1 MVARKCKRLRPED
14 GTPPVRLRTELRKE
28 SKLLSPA
35 IPRQTSER
43 GVIVSKNGLPRK
55 PLTKRRLKNLILNV
69 LKNPFNMVVLVSLII
84 LFCLIIIPLLTMI
97 SSTFTL
103 AQGELRRVQG
113 HVGDFTLYYWKY
125 ILTGTMANAV
135 LWGPLKNSFI
145 CGFFTVLVSVPL
157 GSVLAWLMIRTDIPG
172 KKVLGLLVTVPYMIP
187 SWTKALAWLAM
198 FRNSTSGA
206 NGFLAGMGIPIPDW
220 LAYGPIAIVLCM
232 SMHYYAFSYIMV
244 SGALRSINS
253 ELEEM
258 GEIQGASKAQIL
270 RHITL
275 PLILPSVLSATV
287 MTISK
292 SIGTYG
298 VPANLGNRIGYYT
311 LATKMRN
318 FIDQGPQAV
327 GYAMSIVLVLL
338 AAVIIFSNQRIVGVR
353 KSYATVSGKG
363 GRATLMPLG
372 KAKKPLMAFLMVFLF
387 LAMVV
392 PFFVLIME
400 TFQITTG
407 AGYGLDNLTLYN
419 WIGKSGQIAKYTNY
433 EGIFRNPKFFSAF
446 WNTIRLTLIG
456 SIITAICG
464 QFLGYIS
471 SRGRGKWYGN
481 LTEQMVF
488 VPYLMSGVAFSTMY
502 FSMFSVPHFGGLLP
516 SLYGTFTLIVL
527 TSVVKHFPFAS
538 KSGTANMLA
547 ISTELEE
554 AADIAGASFWKR
566 MASIIIPLAKNG
578 FISGF
583 MLTFISIAKELDLI
597 IILMTPTTRTMSY
610 LAFTYSQD
618 GYNQMA
624 DAISVVVLLF
634 ILVCYII
641 ANKFGAD
648 IGKSWG

>member
-1 MVARKCKRLRPED
+1 MKPLD
-14 GTPPVRLRTELRKE
+14 QSY
-28 SKLLSPA
+28 SKSRRFKNQVKAVVTNPYN
-35 IPRQTSER
+35 
-43 GVIVSKNGLPRK
+43 VIV
-55 PLTKRRLKNLILNV
+55 
-69 LKNPFNMVVLVSLII
+69 LVAIV
-84 LFCLIIIPLLTMI
+84 LLTYLIVLPLVDML
-97 SSTFTL
+97 STTFQL
-103 AQGELRRVQG
+103 AQRDLRATG
-113 HVGDFTLYYWKY
+113 GTMADVGKFTLYYWQRLLASDLSWNLLFKPLLNS
-125 ILTGTMANAV
+125 LTIGV
-135 LWGPLKNSFI
+135 G
-145 CGFFTVLVSVPL
+145 VSVCAIAL
-157 GSVLAWLMIRTDIPG
+157 GSILAWLMVRSDLPFKPFFSLAVII
-172 KKVLGLLVTVPYMIP
+172 PYMIP
-187 SWTKALAWLAM
+187 SWVKSQAWLSM
-198 FRNSTSGA
+198 FKTPRVGGAPGFIAALMMNAGISTERIEAILS
-206 NGFLAGMGIPIPDW
+206 PI
-220 LAYGPIAIVLCM
+220 AYGRLAIIIVLTL
-232 SMHYYAFSYIMV
+232 HYYAYTYLLV
-244 SGALRSINS
+244 SAALNSINS

-471 SRGRGKWYGN
+471 SRGRGKWYGD

-488 VPYLMSGVAFSTMY
+488 VPYLMSGIAFSTMY
-502 FSMFSVPHFGGLLP
+502 FSMFSRPHFGGLMP

-538 KSGTANMLA
+538 KSGTANMLS
-547 ISTELEE
+547 ISVELEE

-566 MASIIIPLAKNG
+566 MSSIIVPLAKNG

-583 MLTFISIAKELDLI
+583 MLTFISIAKELDLVI
-597 IILMTPTTRTMSY
+597 IMMTPSTQTMSY
-610 LAFTYSQD
+610 LAFTYSQE
-618 GYNQMA
+618 GYNQMS
-624 DAISVVVLLF
+624 DAVSVCVLVF
-634 ILVCYII
+634 ILVCYTV
-641 ANKFGAD
+641 ANRFGAD
-648 IGKSWG
+648 LNKSM

>member
-55 PLTKRRLKNLILNV
+55 PLTRRRLKNLILNV

-135 LWGPLKNSFI
+135 LWGPLKNSFV

-172 KKVLGLLVTVPYMIP
+172 KKILGLLVTVPYMIP

-206 NGFLAGMGIPIPDW
+206 NGFLAGMGIPVPDW

-318 FIDQGPQAV
+318 FIDQGPQSV

-338 AAVIIFSNQRIVGVR
+338 AALIIFSNQRIVGVR

-433 EGIFRNPKFFSAF
+433 EGIFRDPKFFSAF

-471 SRGRGKWYGN
+471 SRGRGKWYGD

-488 VPYLMSGVAFSTMY
+488 VPYLMSGIAFSTMY
-502 FSMFSVPHFGGLLP
+502 FSMFSRPHFGGLMP

-538 KSGTANMLA
+538 KSGTANMLS
-547 ISTELEE
+547 ISVELEE

-566 MASIIIPLAKNG
+566 MSSIIVPLAKNG

-583 MLTFISIAKELDLI
+583 MLTFISIAKELDLVI
-597 IILMTPTTRTMSY
+597 IMMTPSTQTMSY
-610 LAFTYSQD
+610 LAFTYSQE
-618 GYNQMA
+618 GYNQMS
-624 DAISVVVLLF
+624 DAVSVCVLAF
-634 ILVCYII
+634 ILVCYTV
-641 ANKFGAD
+641 ANRFGAD
-648 IGKSWG
+648 LYKSM

>member
-1 MVARKCKRLRPED
+1 MRPED

-55 PLTKRRLKNLILNV
+55 PLTRRRLKNLILNV

-135 LWGPLKNSFI
+135 LWGPLKNSFV

-172 KKVLGLLVTVPYMIP
+172 KKILGLLVTVPYMIP

-206 NGFLAGMGIPIPDW
+206 NGFLAGMGIPVPDW

-471 SRGRGKWYGN
+471 SRGRGKWYGD

-488 VPYLMSGVAFSTMY
+488 VPYLMSGIAFSTMY
-502 FSMFSVPHFGGLLP
+502 FSMFSRPHFGGLMP

-538 KSGTANMLA
+538 KSGTANMLS
-547 ISTELEE
+547 ISVELEE

-566 MASIIIPLAKNG
+566 MSSIIVPLAKNG

-583 MLTFISIAKELDLI
+583 MLTFISIAKELDLVI
-597 IILMTPTTRTMSY
+597 IMMTPSTQTMSY
-610 LAFTYSQD
+610 LAFTYSQE
-618 GYNQMA
+618 GYNQMS
-624 DAISVVVLLF
+624 DAISVCVLVF
-634 ILVCYII
+634 ILVCYTV
-641 ANKFGAD
+641 ANRFGAD
-648 IGKSWG
+648 LNKSM

>member
-125 ILTGTMANAV
+125 ILTGKLAGAV

-157 GSVLAWLMIRTDIPG
+157 GSVLAWLMIRTDLPG
-172 KKVLGLLVTVPYMIP
+172 KKILGLLVTVPYMIP

-206 NGFLAGMGIPIPDW
+206 NGFLAGLGIPVPDW

-338 AAVIIFSNQRIVGVR
+338 AALIIFSNQRIVGVR

-363 GRATLMPLG
+363 GRATLMQLG
-372 KAKKPLMAFLMVFLF
+372 KAKKPLMVFLMVFLF

-407 AGYGLDNLTLYN
+407 AGYGPDNLTLYN
-419 WIGKSGQIAKYTNY
+419 WIGKAGEIDKYTNY
-433 EGIFRNPKFFSAF
+433 VGIFRNPNFFSAF
-446 WNTIRLTLIG
+446 WNTIRLTLIA
-456 SIITAICG
+456 SILTAICG

-471 SRGRGKWYGN
+471 SRGRGKWYGD

-488 VPYLMSGVAFSTMY
+488 VPYLMSGIAFSTMY
-502 FSMFSVPHFGGLLP
+502 FSMFSRPHFGGLMP

-538 KSGTANMLA
+538 KSGTANMLS
-547 ISTELEE
+547 ISVELEE

-566 MASIIIPLAKNG
+566 MGSIIVPLAKNG

-597 IILMTPTTRTMSY
+597 IIMMTPTTQTMSY

-618 GYNQMA
+618 GYNQMS
-624 DAISVVVLLF
+624 DAVSVCVLAF
-634 ILVCYII
+634 ILVCYIV
-641 ANKFGAD
+641 ANRFGAD
-648 IGKSWG
+648 LNKSM

>member
-1 MVARKCKRLRPED
+1 MRPED

-172 KKVLGLLVTVPYMIP
+172 KKILGLLVTVPYMIP

-206 NGFLAGMGIPIPDW
+206 NGFLAGMGIPVPDW

-311 LATKMRN
+311 LATKMRT

-327 GYAMSIVLVLL
+327 GYSMSIVLVLL
-338 AAVIIFSNQRIVGVR
+338 AALIIFSNQRIVGVR

-363 GRATLMPLG
+363 GRATLMQLG
-372 KAKKPLMAFLMVFLF
+372 KAKKPLMLFLMVFLF

-407 AGYGLDNLTLYN
+407 AGYGPDNLTLYN
-419 WIGKSGQIAKYTNY
+419 WIGKAGEIDKYTNY
-433 EGIFRNPKFFSAF
+433 VGIFRNPNFFSAF
-446 WNTIRLTLIG
+446 WNTIRLTLIA
-456 SIITAICG
+456 SILTAICG

-471 SRGRGKWYGN
+471 SRGRGKWYGD

-488 VPYLMSGVAFSTMY
+488 VPYLMSGIAFSTMY
-502 FSMFSVPHFGGLLP
+502 FSMFSRPHLGGLMP

-538 KSGTANMLA
+538 KSGTANMLS
-547 ISTELEE
+547 ISVELEE

-566 MASIIIPLAKNG
+566 MSSIIVPLAKNG

-597 IILMTPTTRTMSY
+597 IIMMTPTTQTMSY

-618 GYNQMA
+618 GYNQMS
-624 DAISVVVLLF
+624 DAVSVCVLAF
-634 ILVCYII
+634 ILVCYTV
-641 ANKFGAD
+641 ANRFGAD
-648 IGKSWG
+648 LNKSM

>member
-28 SKLLSPA
+28 STLLSPA

-172 KKVLGLLVTVPYMIP
+172 KKILGLLVTVPYMIP

-206 NGFLAGMGIPIPDW
+206 NGFLAGMGIPVPDW

-433 EGIFRNPKFFSAF
+433 EGIFRDPKFFSAF

-471 SRGRGKWYGN
+471 SRGRGKWYGD

-488 VPYLMSGVAFSTMY
+488 VPYLMSGIAFSTMY
-502 FSMFSVPHFGGLLP
+502 FSMFSRPHFGGLMP

-538 KSGTANMLA
+538 KSGTANMLS
-547 ISTELEE
+547 ISVELEE

-566 MASIIIPLAKNG
+566 MSSIIVPLAKNG

-583 MLTFISIAKELDLI
+583 MLTFISIAKELDLVI
-597 IILMTPTTRTMSY
+597 IMMTPSTQTMSY
-610 LAFTYSQD
+610 LAFTYSQE
-618 GYNQMA
+618 GYNQMS
-624 DAISVVVLLF
+624 DAVSVCVLAF
-634 ILVCYII
+634 ILVCYTV
-641 ANKFGAD
+641 ANRFGAD
-648 IGKSWG
+648 LNKSM

>member
-125 ILTGTMANAV
+125 ILTGKLASAV

-157 GSVLAWLMIRTDIPG
+157 GSVLAWLMIRTDLPG
-172 KKVLGLLVTVPYMIP
+172 KKILGLLVTVPYMIP

-206 NGFLAGMGIPIPDW
+206 NGFLAGLGIPVPDW

-327 GYAMSIVLVLL
+327 GYSMSIVLVLL

-419 WIGKSGQIAKYTNY
+419 WIGKEGEIDKYTNY
-433 EGIFRNPKFFSAF
+433 VGIFRNPNFFSAF
-446 WNTIRLTLIG
+446 WNTIRLTLIA
-456 SIITAICG
+456 SILTAICG

-471 SRGRGKWYGN
+471 SRGRGKWYGD

-488 VPYLMSGVAFSTMY
+488 VPYLMSGIAFSTMY
-502 FSMFSVPHFGGLLP
+502 FSMFSRPHLGGLMP

-538 KSGTANMLA
+538 KSGTANMLS
-547 ISTELEE
+547 ISVELEE

-566 MASIIIPLAKNG
+566 MSSIIVPLAKNG

-597 IILMTPTTRTMSY
+597 IIMMTPTTQTMSY

-618 GYNQMA
+618 GYNQMS
-624 DAISVVVLLF
+624 DAVSVCVLAF
-634 ILVCYII
+634 ILVCYTV
-641 ANKFGAD
+641 ANRFGAD
-648 IGKSWG
+648 LNKSM

>member
-1 MVARKCKRLRPED
+1 M
-14 GTPPVRLRTELRKE
+14 
-28 SKLLSPA
+28 
-35 IPRQTSER
+35 
-43 GVIVSKNGLPRK
+43 SKNGLPRK

-125 ILTGTMANAV
+125 ILTGKLASAV

-157 GSVLAWLMIRTDIPG
+157 GSVLAWLMIRTDLPG
-172 KKVLGLLVTVPYMIP
+172 KKILGLLVTVPYMIP

-206 NGFLAGMGIPIPDW
+206 NGFLAGLGIPVPDW

-311 LATKMRN
+311 LATKMRT

-338 AAVIIFSNQRIVGVR
+338 AALIIFSNQRIVGVR

-363 GRATLMPLG
+363 GRATLMQLG
-372 KAKKPLMAFLMVFLF
+372 KAKKPLMVFLMVFLF

-419 WIGKSGQIAKYTNY
+419 WIGKEGEIDKYTNY
-433 EGIFRNPKFFSAF
+433 VGIFRNPNFFSAF
-446 WNTIRLTLIG
+446 WNTIRLTLIA
-456 SIITAICG
+456 SILTAICG

-471 SRGRGKWYGN
+471 SRARGKWYGD

-488 VPYLMSGVAFSTMY
+488 VPYLMSGIAFSTMY
-502 FSMFSVPHFGGLLP
+502 FSMFSRPHLGGLMP

-538 KSGTANMLA
+538 KSGTANMLS
-547 ISTELEE
+547 ISVELEE

-566 MASIIIPLAKNG
+566 MSSIIVPLAKNG

-597 IILMTPTTRTMSY
+597 IIMMTPTTQTMSY

-618 GYNQMA
+618 GYNQMS
-624 DAISVVVLLF
+624 DAVSVCVLAF
-634 ILVCYII
+634 ILVCYTV
-641 ANKFGAD
+641 ANRFGAD
-648 IGKSWG
+648 LNKSM

>member
-172 KKVLGLLVTVPYMIP
+172 KKILGLLVTVPYMIP

-206 NGFLAGMGIPIPDW
+206 NGFLAGMGIPVPDW

-318 FIDQGPQAV
+318 FIDQGPQSV

-338 AAVIIFSNQRIVGVR
+338 AALIIFSNQRIVGVR

-363 GRATLMPLG
+363 GRATLMQLG
-372 KAKKPLMAFLMVFLF
+372 KAKKPLMLFLMVFLF

-407 AGYGLDNLTLYN
+407 AGYGPDNLTLYN
-419 WIGKSGQIAKYTNY
+419 WIGKAGEIDKYTNY
-433 EGIFRNPKFFSAF
+433 VGIFRNPNFFSAF
-446 WNTIRLTLIG
+446 WNTIRLTLIA
-456 SIITAICG
+456 SILTAICG

-471 SRGRGKWYGN
+471 SRGRGKWYGD

-488 VPYLMSGVAFSTMY
+488 VPYLMSGIAFSTMY
-502 FSMFSVPHFGGLLP
+502 FSMFSRPHLGGLMP

-538 KSGTANMLA
+538 KSGTANMLS
-547 ISTELEE
+547 ISVELEE

-566 MASIIIPLAKNG
+566 MSSIIVPLAKNG

-597 IILMTPTTRTMSY
+597 IIMMTPTTQTMSY

-618 GYNQMA
+618 GYNQMS
-624 DAISVVVLLF
+624 DAVSVCVLAF
-634 ILVCYII
+634 ILVCYIV
-641 ANKFGAD
+641 ANRFGAD
-648 IGKSWG
+648 LNKSM

>member
-1 MVARKCKRLRPED
+1 MRPED

-125 ILTGTMANAV
+125 ILTGKLASAV

-157 GSVLAWLMIRTDIPG
+157 GSVLAWLMIRTDLPG
-172 KKVLGLLVTVPYMIP
+172 KKILGLLVTVPYMIP

-206 NGFLAGMGIPIPDW
+206 NGFLAGLGIPVPDW

-363 GRATLMPLG
+363 GRATLMQLG
-372 KAKKPLMAFLMVFLF
+372 KAKKPLMVFLMVFLF

-419 WIGKSGQIAKYTNY
+419 WIGKEGEIDKYTNY
-433 EGIFRNPKFFSAF
+433 VGIFRNPNFFSAF
-446 WNTIRLTLIG
+446 WNTIRLTLIA
-456 SIITAICG
+456 SILTAICG

-471 SRGRGKWYGN
+471 SRGRGKWYGD

-488 VPYLMSGVAFSTMY
+488 VPYLMSGIAFSTMY
-502 FSMFSVPHFGGLLP
+502 FSMFSRPHLGGLMP

-538 KSGTANMLA
+538 KSGTANMLS
-547 ISTELEE
+547 ISVELEE

-566 MASIIIPLAKNG
+566 MSSIIVPLAKNG

-597 IILMTPTTRTMSY
+597 IIMMTPTTQTMSY

-618 GYNQMA
+618 GYNQMS
-624 DAISVVVLLF
+624 DAVSVCVLAF
-634 ILVCYII
+634 ILVCYTV
-641 ANKFGAD
+641 ANRFGAD
-648 IGKSWG
+648 LNKSM

>member
-1 MVARKCKRLRPED
+1 MRPED

-172 KKVLGLLVTVPYMIP
+172 KKILGLLVTVPYMIP

-206 NGFLAGMGIPIPDW
+206 NGFLAGMGIPVPDW

-318 FIDQGPQAV
+318 FIDQGPQSV

-338 AAVIIFSNQRIVGVR
+338 AALIIFSNQRIVGVR

-471 SRGRGKWYGN
+471 SRGRGKWYGD

-488 VPYLMSGVAFSTMY
+488 VPYLMSGIAFSTMY
-502 FSMFSVPHFGGLLP
+502 FSMFSRPHFGGLMP

-538 KSGTANMLA
+538 KSGTANMLS
-547 ISTELEE
+547 ISVELEE

-566 MASIIIPLAKNG
+566 MSSIIVPLAKNG

-583 MLTFISIAKELDLI
+583 MLTFISIAKELDLVI
-597 IILMTPTTRTMSY
+597 IMMTPSTQTMSY
-610 LAFTYSQD
+610 LAFTYSQE
-618 GYNQMA
+618 GYNQMS
-624 DAISVVVLLF
+624 DAVSVCVLVF
-634 ILVCYII
+634 ILVCYTV
-641 ANKFGAD
+641 ANRFGAD
-648 IGKSWG
+648 LNKSM

>member
-1 MVARKCKRLRPED
+1 MRPED

-125 ILTGTMANAV
+125 ILTGKLASAV

-157 GSVLAWLMIRTDIPG
+157 GSVLAWLMIRTDLPG
-172 KKVLGLLVTVPYMIP
+172 KKILGLLVTVPYMIP

-206 NGFLAGMGIPIPDW
+206 NGFLAGLGIPIPDW

-471 SRGRGKWYGN
+471 SRGRGKWYGD

-488 VPYLMSGVAFSTMY
+488 VPYLMSGIAFSTMY
-502 FSMFSVPHFGGLLP
+502 FSMFSRPHFGGLMP

-538 KSGTANMLA
+538 KSGTANMLS
-547 ISTELEE
+547 ISAELEE

-566 MASIIIPLAKNG
+566 MSSIIVPLAKNG

-583 MLTFISIAKELDLI
+583 MLTFISIAKELDLVI
-597 IILMTPTTRTMSY
+597 IMMTPSTQTMSY
-610 LAFTYSQD
+610 LAFTYSQE
-618 GYNQMA
+618 GYNQMS
-624 DAISVVVLLF
+624 DAVSVCVLVF
-634 ILVCYII
+634 ILVCYTV
-641 ANKFGAD
+641 ANRFGAD
-648 IGKSWG
+648 LNKSM

>member
-43 GVIVSKNGLPRK
+43 GVIVSKNVLPRK
-55 PLTKRRLKNLILNV
+55 PLTRRRLKNLILNV

-135 LWGPLKNSFI
+135 LWGPLKNSFV

-471 SRGRGKWYGN
+471 SRGRGKWYGD

-488 VPYLMSGVAFSTMY
+488 VPYLMSGIAFSTMY
-502 FSMFSVPHFGGLLP
+502 FSMFSRPHFGGLMP

-538 KSGTANMLA
+538 KSGTANMLS
-547 ISTELEE
+547 ISVELEE

-566 MASIIIPLAKNG
+566 MSSIIVPLAKNG

-583 MLTFISIAKELDLI
+583 MLTFISIAKELDLVI
-597 IILMTPTTRTMSY
+597 IMMTPSTQTMSY
-610 LAFTYSQD
+610 LAFTYSQE
-618 GYNQMA
+618 GYNQMS
-624 DAISVVVLLF
+624 DAVSVCVLVF
-634 ILVCYII
+634 ILVCYTV
-641 ANKFGAD
+641 ANRFGAD
-648 IGKSWG
+648 LNKSM

>member
-1 MVARKCKRLRPED
+1 MRPED

-135 LWGPLKNSFI
+135 LWGPLKNSFV
-145 CGFFTVLVSVPL
+145 CGFITVLVSVPL

-471 SRGRGKWYGN
+471 SRGRGKWYGD

-488 VPYLMSGVAFSTMY
+488 VPYLMSGIAFSTMY
-502 FSMFSVPHFGGLLP
+502 FSMFSRPHFGGLMP

-538 KSGTANMLA
+538 KSGTANMLS
-547 ISTELEE
+547 ISVELEE

-566 MASIIIPLAKNG
+566 MSSIIVPLAKNG

-583 MLTFISIAKELDLI
+583 MLTFISIAKELDLVI
-597 IILMTPTTRTMSY
+597 IMMTPSTQTMSY
-610 LAFTYSQD
+610 LAFTYSQE
-618 GYNQMA
+618 GYNQMS
-624 DAISVVVLLF
+624 DAVSVCVLVF
-634 ILVCYII
+634 ILVCYTV
-641 ANKFGAD
+641 ANRFGAD
-648 IGKSWG
+648 LNKSM

>member
-1 MVARKCKRLRPED
+1 MRPED

-55 PLTKRRLKNLILNV
+55 PLTRRRLKNLILNV
-69 LKNPFNMVVLVSLII
+69 LKNPFNLVVLVSLII

-135 LWGPLKNSFI
+135 LWGPLKNSFV

-471 SRGRGKWYGN
+471 SRGRGKWYGD

-488 VPYLMSGVAFSTMY
+488 VPYLMSGIAFSTMY
-502 FSMFSVPHFGGLLP
+502 FSMFSRPHFGGLMP

-538 KSGTANMLA
+538 KSGTANMLS
-547 ISTELEE
+547 ISVELEE

-566 MASIIIPLAKNG
+566 MSSIIVPLAKNG

-583 MLTFISIAKELDLI
+583 MLTFISIAKELDLVI
-597 IILMTPTTRTMSY
+597 IMMTPSTQTMSY
-610 LAFTYSQD
+610 LAFTYSQE
-618 GYNQMA
+618 GYNQMS
-624 DAISVVVLLF
+624 DAVSVCVLVF
-634 ILVCYII
+634 ILVCYTV
-641 ANKFGAD
+641 ANRFGAD
-648 IGKSWG
+648 LNKSM

>member
-1 MVARKCKRLRPED
+1 MKPLD
-14 GTPPVRLRTELRKE
+14 QSY
-28 SKLLSPA
+28 SKSRRFKNQVKAVVTNPYN
-35 IPRQTSER
+35 
-43 GVIVSKNGLPRK
+43 VIV
-55 PLTKRRLKNLILNV
+55 
-69 LKNPFNMVVLVSLII
+69 LVAIV
-84 LFCLIIIPLLTMI
+84 LLTYLIVLPLVDML
-97 SSTFTL
+97 STTFQL
-103 AQGELRRVQG
+103 AQRDLRATG
-113 HVGDFTLYYWKY
+113 GTMADVGKFTLYYWQRLLASDLSWNLLLKPLLNS
-125 ILTGTMANAV
+125 LTIGV
-135 LWGPLKNSFI
+135 G
-145 CGFFTVLVSVPL
+145 VSVCAIAL
-157 GSVLAWLMIRTDIPG
+157 GSILAWLMVRSDLPFKPFFSLAVII
-172 KKVLGLLVTVPYMIP
+172 PYMIP
-187 SWTKALAWLAM
+187 SWVKSQAWLSM
-198 FRNSTSGA
+198 FKTPRVGGAPGFIAALMMNAGISTERIEAILS
-206 NGFLAGMGIPIPDW
+206 PI
-220 LAYGPIAIVLCM
+220 AYGRLAIIIVLTL
-232 SMHYYAFSYIMV
+232 HYYAYTYLLV
-244 SGALRSINS
+244 SAALNSINS

-298 VPANLGNRIGYYT
+298 VPANLGNRIAYYT

-338 AAVIIFSNQRIVGVR
+338 AALIIFSNQRIVGVR

-471 SRGRGKWYGN
+471 SRGRGKWYGD

-488 VPYLMSGVAFSTMY
+488 VPYLMSGIAFSTMY
-502 FSMFSVPHFGGLLP
+502 FSMFSRPHFGGLMP

-538 KSGTANMLA
+538 KSGTANMLS
-547 ISTELEE
+547 ISVELEE

-566 MASIIIPLAKNG
+566 MSSIIVPLAKNG

-597 IILMTPTTRTMSY
+597 IIMMTPTTQTMSY
-610 LAFTYSQD
+610 LAFTYSQE
-618 GYNQMA
+618 GYNQMS
-624 DAISVVVLLF
+624 DAVSVCVLVF
-634 ILVCYII
+634 ILVCYTV
-641 ANKFGAD
+641 ANRFGAD
-648 IGKSWG
+648 LNKSM

>member
-1 MVARKCKRLRPED
+1 MRPED

-55 PLTKRRLKNLILNV
+55 PLTRRRLKNLILNV

-135 LWGPLKNSFI
+135 LWGPLKNSFV

-172 KKVLGLLVTVPYMIP
+172 KKILGLLVTVPYMIP

-206 NGFLAGMGIPIPDW
+206 NGFLAGMGIPVPDW

-471 SRGRGKWYGN
+471 SRGRGKWYGD

-488 VPYLMSGVAFSTMY
+488 VPYLMSGIAFSTMY
-502 FSMFSVPHFGGLLP
+502 FSMFSRPHFGGLMP

-538 KSGTANMLA
+538 KSGTANMLS
-547 ISTELEE
+547 ISVELEE

-566 MASIIIPLAKNG
+566 MTSIIVPLAKNG

-583 MLTFISIAKELDLI
+583 MLTFISIAKELDLVI
-597 IILMTPTTRTMSY
+597 IMMTPSTQTMSY
-610 LAFTYSQD
+610 LAFTYSQE
-618 GYNQMA
+618 GYNQMS
-624 DAISVVVLLF
+624 DAVSVCVLVF
-634 ILVCYII
+634 ILVCYTV
-641 ANKFGAD
+641 ANRFGAD
-648 IGKSWG
+648 LNKSM

>member
-125 ILTGTMANAV
+125 ILTGKLASAV

-157 GSVLAWLMIRTDIPG
+157 GSVLAWLMIRTDLPG
-172 KKVLGLLVTVPYMIP
+172 KKILGLLVTVPYMIP

-206 NGFLAGMGIPIPDW
+206 DGFLAGMGIPIPDW

-311 LATKMRN
+311 LATKMRT

-338 AAVIIFSNQRIVGVR
+338 AALIIFSNQRIVGVR

-419 WIGKSGQIAKYTNY
+419 WIGKSGDIAKYTNY

-471 SRGRGKWYGN
+471 SRGRGKWYGD

-488 VPYLMSGVAFSTMY
+488 VPYLMSGIAFSTMY
-502 FSMFSVPHFGGLLP
+502 FSMFSRPHLGGLIP

-538 KSGTANMLA
+538 KSGTANMLS

-566 MASIIIPLAKNG
+566 MSSIIVPLAKNG

-597 IILMTPTTRTMSY
+597 IIMMTPTTQTMSY

-618 GYNQMA
+618 GYNQMS
-624 DAISVVVLLF
+624 DAVSVCVLAF
-634 ILVCYII
+634 ILVCYTV
-641 ANKFGAD
+641 ANRFGAD
-648 IGKSWG
+648 LNKSM

>member
-1 MVARKCKRLRPED
+1 M
-14 GTPPVRLRTELRKE
+14 
-28 SKLLSPA
+28 
-35 IPRQTSER
+35 
-43 GVIVSKNGLPRK
+43 SKNGLPRK

-125 ILTGTMANAV
+125 ILTGKLASAV

-157 GSVLAWLMIRTDIPG
+157 GSVLAWLMIRTDLPG
-172 KKVLGLLVTVPYMIP
+172 KKILGLLVTVPYMIP

-206 NGFLAGMGIPIPDW
+206 NGFLAGLGIPVPDW

-311 LATKMRN
+311 LATKMRT

-338 AAVIIFSNQRIVGVR
+338 AALIIFSNQRIVGVR

-363 GRATLMPLG
+363 GRATLMQLG
-372 KAKKPLMAFLMVFLF
+372 KAKKPLMVFLMVFLF

-419 WIGKSGQIAKYTNY
+419 WIGKEGEIDKYTNY
-433 EGIFRNPKFFSAF
+433 VGIFRNPNFFSAF
-446 WNTIRLTLIG
+446 WNTIRLTLIA
-456 SIITAICG
+456 SILTAICG

-471 SRGRGKWYGN
+471 SRGRGKWYGD

-488 VPYLMSGVAFSTMY
+488 VPYLMSGIAFSTMY
-502 FSMFSVPHFGGLLP
+502 FSMFSRPHLGGLMP

-538 KSGTANMLA
+538 KSGTANMLS
-547 ISTELEE
+547 ISVELEE

-566 MASIIIPLAKNG
+566 MSSIIVPLAKNG

-583 MLTFISIAKELDLI
+583 MLTFISIAKELDLVI
-597 IILMTPTTRTMSY
+597 IMMTPSTQTMSY

-618 GYNQMA
+618 GYNQMS
-624 DAISVVVLLF
+624 DAVSVCVLAF
-634 ILVCYII
+634 ILVCYTV
-641 ANKFGAD
+641 ANRFGAD
-648 IGKSWG
+648 LNKSM

>member
-35 IPRQTSER
+35 FPRQTSER

-125 ILTGTMANAV
+125 ILTGKLASAV

-157 GSVLAWLMIRTDIPG
+157 GSVLAWLMIRTDLPG
-172 KKVLGLLVTVPYMIP
+172 KKILGLLVTVPYMIP

-206 NGFLAGMGIPIPDW
+206 NGFLAGLGIPVPDW

-311 LATKMRN
+311 LATKMRT

-338 AAVIIFSNQRIVGVR
+338 AALIIFSNQRIVGVR

-363 GRATLMPLG
+363 GRATLMQLG
-372 KAKKPLMAFLMVFLF
+372 KAKKPLMVFLMVFLF

-419 WIGKSGQIAKYTNY
+419 WIGKEGEIDKYTNY
-433 EGIFRNPKFFSAF
+433 VGIFRNPNFFSAF
-446 WNTIRLTLIG
+446 WNTIRLTLIA
-456 SIITAICG
+456 SILTAICG

-471 SRGRGKWYGN
+471 SRGRGKWYGD

-488 VPYLMSGVAFSTMY
+488 VPYLMSGIAFSTMY
-502 FSMFSVPHFGGLLP
+502 FSMFSRPHLGGLMP

-538 KSGTANMLA
+538 KSGTANMLS
-547 ISTELEE
+547 ISVELEE

-566 MASIIIPLAKNG
+566 MSSIIVPLAKNG

-597 IILMTPTTRTMSY
+597 IIMMTPTTQTMSY

-618 GYNQMA
+618 GYNQMS
-624 DAISVVVLLF
+624 DAVSVCVLAF
-634 ILVCYII
+634 ILVCYIV
-641 ANKFGAD
+641 ANRFGAD
-648 IGKSWG
+648 LNKSM